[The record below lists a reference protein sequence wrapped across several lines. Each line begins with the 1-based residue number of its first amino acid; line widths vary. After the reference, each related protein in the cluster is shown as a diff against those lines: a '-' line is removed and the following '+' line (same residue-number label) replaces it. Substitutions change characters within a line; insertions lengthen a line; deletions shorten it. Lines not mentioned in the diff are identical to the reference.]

1 MIDFVIFQ
9 TVWYN
14 YFTVIR
20 LPKDR
25 SHQEIVH
32 PRLDKRIEMEER
44 LEQKGVRWSTF
55 LKDVFICSL
64 GAYGGPE
71 AHYGVFT
78 DQLVVKKKYL
88 TEEELVELIA
98 LTGILP
104 GPSSTQT
111 IVAIGHKTGGPLL
124 ALFTMLV
131 WALPVLTVM
140 TLLSFLSQFLGA
152 MNVPQEV
159 LRYVGP
165 MAVGFIIVAAYR
177 IGRKVVS
184 DRITFLL
191 LLAGGITTYFIR
203 EPWIYPLVLVLGG
216 VVTVIASKEK
226 DLWNRV
232 KISPPWRYLIAFAFF
247 AVGSLVATYLWD
259 DKIIHLFESFYRYGY
274 LVIGGGQVVVPLM
287 YSELVEVNQYMTNQ
301 EFLTGFGLVQGLPGP
316 MFSFSAYAGGMAARG
331 GSVLTQVI
339 GAAAGGIAI
348 FLPGLLLIYFIYPIW
363 EKVKQIKGIKVSL
376 KGITAVA
383 GGLITVAAIILMQRS
398 GFVLDNIL
406 VMLVTVSLLFTK
418 KVPAPLIVLVV
429 LAVGFLV

>member
-1 MIDFVIFQ
+1 MACCVFD
-9 TVWYN
+9 
-14 YFTVIR
+14 
-20 LPKDR
+20 
-25 SHQEIVH
+25 
-32 PRLDKRIEMEER
+32 MEQNKKVPWR
-44 LEQKGVRWSTF
+44 TF

-88 TEEELVELIA
+88 TEEELIELIA

-124 ALFTMLV
+124 ALLTMLV
-131 WALPVLTVM
+131 WALPVLTIM

-152 MNVPQEV
+152 LNVSQEV
-159 LRYVGP
+159 LRYIGP

-177 IGRKVVS
+177 IGRKVVT
-184 DRITFLL
+184 DRITLL
-191 LLAGGITTYFIR
+191 LFLAGGITTYFIR

-216 VVTVIASKEK
+216 VATVIASKEK

-232 KISPPWRYLIAFAFF
+232 RISPPWGYLIAFVIL
-247 AVGSLVATYLWD
+247 AVGSLIATYLWE

-363 EKVKQIKGIKVSL
+363 EKVKEIKGIKTSL
-376 KGITAVA
+376 RGVTAVA
-383 GGLITVAAIILMQRS
+383 GGLITVAAVILMQRS
-398 GFVLDNIL
+398 GFVLDNII
-406 VMLVTVSLLFTK
+406 VMLVTVVLLFTK
-418 KVPAPLIVLVV
+418 KIPAPLIVVVALV
-429 LAVGFLV
+429 AGFII